1 MAEVRPR
8 PRDPSDSWEELEAGR
23 VPGLEDGLA
32 RVEAGPELVE
42 ASRPR
47 VSTREL
53 VGDILPRDSTQV
65 EDSIQV
71 ADSIQVEDS
80 TQVLEVLPPRVNT
93 QEEEEVV
100 EVLPRACL
108 PPALDLPECP
118 SLTSRPRPRVP
129 PGPGP
134 ATPRTAATGNIIP
147 SDTTVTGPW
156 RRNRRGLTTTAN
168 IPSGW

>member
-1 MAEVRPR
+1 
-8 PRDPSDSWEELEAGR
+8 
-23 VPGLEDGLA
+23 
-32 RVEAGPELVE
+32 
-42 ASRPR
+42 
-47 VSTREL
+47 

-71 ADSIQVEDS
+71 ADSIQVLEVLPPRVN
-80 TQVLEVLPPRVNT
+80 TQVLVVLPPRVNT
-93 QEEEEVV
+93 QEEEVVV

-108 PPALDLPECP
+108 PPALDLPEFP